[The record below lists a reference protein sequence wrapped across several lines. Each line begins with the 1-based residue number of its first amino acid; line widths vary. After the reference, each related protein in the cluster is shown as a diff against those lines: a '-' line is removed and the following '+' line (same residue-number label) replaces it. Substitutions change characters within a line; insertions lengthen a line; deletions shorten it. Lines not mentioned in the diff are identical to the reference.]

1 MYSFCVMY
9 TYIFADF
16 TATFSLKNEILLI
29 AKRLVTFITGETC
42 GMVMLTIYYICLILY
57 IGSTR
62 STASCKNQYKI
73 IVLLPKYFI
82 LMFLIYHVFNEA
94 CLMFTYQTSFL
105 AHMKELLRY
114 FGMHWLDFVLA
125 RLLNQTPTF
134 HQPRLSLPGH
144 LYSRGIEMKMYGQK
158 VQRNKHKYWRFM
170 TH

>member
-1 MYSFCVMY
+1 MYSFCVLY

-62 STASCKNQYKI
+62 STASCKNPYKI

-82 LMFLIYHVFNEA
+82 NLWIYHILNEE
-94 CLMFTYQTSFL
+94 CLMLTYQTSFL
-105 AHMKELLRY
+105 DHMKELLRY

-134 HQPRLSLPGH
+134 HQPRFSSPGH
-144 LYSRGIEMKMYGQK
+144 LYSRGGWNENTWTKGTK
-158 VQRNKHKYWRFM
+158 K
-170 TH
+170 

>member
-16 TATFSLKNEILLI
+16 TATFSLKNKILLI
-29 AKRLVTFITGETC
+29 AKRFVTFITGETC
-42 GMVMLTIYYICLILY
+42 GMVMLTIYYICLVLY
-57 IGSTR
+57 IWSTR
-62 STASCKNQYKI
+62 STASCKNRYKI
-73 IVLLPKYFI
+73 KVLLPKYFI